1 MNSSDST
8 KGIPDQTPASGV
20 NTAGPDEALEHYKT
34 LMGQIEIAMPQHGC
48 RVIMLS
54 GSAPGE
60 GTTEVTI
67 GLGLALA
74 RAMGRKTA
82 IIDSN
87 LRHPDMHARFGTSEI
102 GLGEYL
108 SREVSLDKALA
119 NTIVPNM
126 YIMPAGRRLESLVAV
141 PKEQIAA
148 FVAELRDKF
157 EYVLIDAAP
166 VGTYPEYA
174 VLCDKVDSV
183 ILVVRHGS
191 TRREV
196 VKRTRDMIIRAGG
209 KILGVVLNR
218 RTFPIPEFLYRRL

>member
-1 MNSSDST
+1 M
-8 KGIPDQTPASGV
+8 
-20 NTAGPDEALEHYKT
+20 AGPDQALDHYKT
-34 LMGQIEIAMPQHGC
+34 LVGQIEIALPQQGC

-60 GTTEVTI
+60 GTTEITI

-74 RAMGRKTA
+74 SAMGRKTA

-87 LRHPDMHARFGTSEI
+87 LRHPDLHARFGTSEV

-108 SREVSLDKALA
+108 NREVALDKALA

-126 YIMPAGRRLESLVAV
+126 YIMPAGRSLESLAAV
-141 PKEQIAA
+141 SKEQITSFIAD
-148 FVAELRDKF
+148 LREKF

-166 VGTYPEYA
+166 VGTYPDWA

-183 ILVVRHGS
+183 ILVVKHGA

-196 VKRTRDMIIRAGG
+196 VKRTKDIITRAGG

-218 RTFPIPEFLYRRL
+218 RRFPIPDFLYRRL

>member
-1 MNSSDST
+1 MSSSDDRRGT
-8 KGIPDQTPASGV
+8 PDNTPATGA
-20 NTAGPDEALEHYKT
+20 NTAGPDDVVEHYKT
-34 LMGQIEIAMPQHGC
+34 LVGQIEIALPHRGC

-60 GTTEVTI
+60 GTTEITI
-67 GLGLALA
+67 GLGLVLA
-74 RAMGRKTA
+74 RCMGRKTA

-87 LRHPDMHARFGTSEI
+87 VRHPDMHARFGTSEI

-108 SREVSLDKALA
+108 SREVPLDKALA

-126 YIMPAGRRLESLVAV
+126 YIMPAGRRLASLAAV
-141 PKEQIAA
+141 SKEQIAD
-148 FVAELRDKF
+148 FVADLREKF

-166 VGTYPEYA
+166 VGTYPDCA

-183 ILVVRHGS
+183 ILVVKHGG

-196 VKRTRDMIIRAGG
+196 VRRTKDIITKAGG